1 MSLYSVIPL
10 YVILVFLLDILML
23 SLKATDKASILASPL
38 EEHLELRVQI
48 AMLVHFTAGILWL
61 IHKMHVVVWNLQCSM
76 AKRTPWVEEMPV
88 ILL

>member
-1 MSLYSVIPL
+1 MGILLLLIYVTLFSDPFICYPSVFTWYSN
-10 YVILVFLLDILML
+10 
-23 SLKATDKASILASPL
+23 ALASPL